1 MTGNLVEPR
10 VQLYVQKEETSA
22 IPLRYID
29 VTRITYTDLYVLQEK
44 RKDHYWH
51 VDANRNHGPV
61 S

>member
-29 VTRITYTDLYVLQEK
+29 VTRVTYTDLYVLQEK
-44 RKDHYWH
+44 
-51 VDANRNHGPV
+51 A
-61 S
+61 